1 MSNLFDT
8 SNYPDSEPNELYLG
22 DQWNWRRD
30 DLATDYPTSS
40 YALSYSARLLDSAGT
55 TEIDIT
61 ASESNNTY
69 IVSVSQS
76 TTINYT
82 AGDYSWRAFI
92 TRSSDSQRLTV
103 DEGFFKVQKD
113 YATDSGDYR
122 SHARIVLQALDDT
135 IQNRASI
142 DQMSMSIAGRS
153 LSRMSPQE
161 LRDWRSHYKSLVLAE
176 EKQARLK
183 RGKASGSTIK
193 VKF

>member
-8 SNYPDSEPNELYLG
+8 SNYPTTEPDHLYLG

-30 DLATDYPTSS
+30 DLASDYPTGS
-40 YALSYSARLLDSAGT
+40 YALTYSARLLDSAGS

-69 IVSVSQS
+69 IVSVGQS
-76 TTINYT
+76 TTLNYT

-103 DEGFFKVQKD
+103 DEGFFKVEKD

-122 SHARIVLQALDDT
+122 SHARIVLQALEDT

-176 EKQARLK
+176 EKKARIK
-183 RGKASGSTIK
+183 RGKASGTTIK

>member
-61 ASESNNTY
+61 ASESDNTY

-122 SHARIVLQALDDT
+122 SHARIVLHCLLYT
-135 IQNRASI
+135 
-142 DQMSMSIAGRS
+142 
-153 LSRMSPQE
+153 SPSP
-161 LRDWRSHYKSLVLAE
+161 RD
-176 EKQARLK
+176 
-183 RGKASGSTIK
+183 RG
-193 VKF
+193 